1 MADKKRPVIFSGMQP
16 SGALTLGS
24 YMGALK
30 SWVAL
35 SGEYDCFYSI
45 VDLHAIT
52 ARQSKEE
59 LRSRCLEQLAQ
70 YIAAGLDPDRCTLFI
85 QSHVPAH
92 AELSWVLNCY
102 TMYGELGRM
111 VQFKD
116 KSAKN
121 ADNINAGLF
130 TYPVLQAADILLYQ
144 TNLVPVGQDQKQH
157 VELSRDIAN
166 RFNGIYGD
174 VFTLPEP
181 FIPETGARVMS
192 LSDPA
197 QKMSKSDPGGCIQLL
212 DPPETILRHF
222 KRAVTDSGGEVRY
235 DPKEKPGVSN
245 LMSIYA
251 AAADKT
257 YEAIEAEFA
266 GLGYGAFKTAVGE
279 AVVECLRP
287 MREKT
292 LALLEDTIYLT
303 QVYTQGAERA
313 ARVAEKTLE
322 EVYETIGFVLK

>member
-1 MADKKRPVIFSGMQP
+1 MTKEKRPVIFSGMQP

-30 SWVAL
+30 SWVSL
-35 SGEYDCFYSI
+35 SREYDCFYCI

-52 ARQSKEE
+52 VRQDPET
-59 LRSRCLEQLAQ
+59 LRRTCLEQLAQ
-70 YIAAGLDPDRCTLFI
+70 YIAAGLDPDICTLLI

-92 AELSWVLNCY
+92 AELNWILNCY

-121 ADNINAGLF
+121 AENVNAGLF

-144 TNLVPVGQDQKQH
+144 ANLVPVGEDQKQH
-157 VELSRDIAN
+157 VELSRDVAQ
-166 RFNGIYGD
+166 RFNGVYGD
-174 VFTLPEP
+174 VFTLPEA
-181 FIPETGARVMS
+181 FIPKVGARVMS
-192 LSDPA
+192 LSDPS
-197 QKMSKSDPGGCIQLL
+197 QKMSKSDPGGCIHLM

-235 DPKEKPGVSN
+235 DPVEKPGVSN
-245 LMSIYA
+245 LIGIYA
-251 AAADKT
+251 AVTGKT
-257 YEAIEAEFA
+257 IEAIEAEFS
-266 GLGYGAFKTAVGE
+266 GQGYGAFKAAVGE

-287 MREKT
+287 IQEKT
-292 LALLEDTIYLT
+292 RALLEDKVYLT
-303 QVYTQGAERA
+303 QVYTNSAQRA
-313 ARVAEKTLE
+313 AGVAEKTLK
-322 EVYETIGFVLK
+322 EVYEKIGFVAR